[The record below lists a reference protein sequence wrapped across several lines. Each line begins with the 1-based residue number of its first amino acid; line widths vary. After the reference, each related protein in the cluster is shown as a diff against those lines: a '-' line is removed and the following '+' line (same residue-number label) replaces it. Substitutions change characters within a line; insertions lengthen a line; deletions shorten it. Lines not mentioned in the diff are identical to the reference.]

1 MKTSK
6 RSIALLFLI
15 AFVASVF
22 TVSVSADMGPKPSV
36 VVTFEN
42 MPEGKC
48 YGTLLS
54 SRQSTGPYSIYD
66 GTKESER
73 DTALDYPEAWRTFV
87 DFSDEDGY
95 YFLQTV
101 WEVSLHKSIKWK
113 YYPPERFKILLWYP
127 DSGVF
132 YESGIINKYAFDSY
146 YTVDMAEAEGEGIIR
161 ITERK
166 SYDYTN
172 EILSLLARIAATMAI
187 EICVALLFNLRTKK
201 ALLVILAVNAVT
213 QISLNVALNII
224 SFYSG
229 GLYTMFWY
237 FLLEPL
243 IIVFEAAVYSVLLPR
258 RAKKTHR
265 AWFFIIY
272 AVIANALSFASGF
285 LIEYLIP
292 AIF

>member
-1 MKTSK
+1 MNKAK
-6 RSIALLFLI
+6 KIALFLI
-15 AFVASVF
+15 LTAVAASVF
-22 TVSVSADMGPKPSV
+22 TASVSADMGPKPSV

-54 SRQSTGPYSIYD
+54 SRQSTGPYGVYD
-66 GTKESER
+66 GTKETER
-73 DTALDYPEAWRTFV
+73 DTALDQPEAWRTFV
-87 DFSDEDGY
+87 DFSDADGF

-101 WEVSLHKSIKWK
+101 WEVSFHKSIKWT
-113 YYPPERFKILLWYP
+113 YYPPEQFKILLWYP

-132 YESGIINKYAFDSY
+132 YESGIINKYAFDAY
-146 YTVDMAEAEGEGIIR
+146 YTVDMAEAEGEGIIK

-166 SYDYTN
+166 SYDYSS
-172 EILSLLARIAATMAI
+172 EISSLIARIAATMVI
-187 EICVALLFNLRTKK
+187 EICVALLFNLRTKN

-237 FLLEPL
+237 FVLEPL
-243 IIVFEAAVYSVLLPR
+243 IFIFEAAIYTVLLPK
-258 RAKKTHR
+258 RAKKPHR
-265 AWFFIIY
+265 AWFYILY
-272 AVIANALSFASGF
+272 AFIANALSFASGF